1 MKKISIVAMSVF
13 IMGMMVGSVNA
24 ASLGYIDYQKVFS
37 SYEKTKKAEDQINKK
52 TQILQDEVTKKQ
64 KQIEKEKEN
73 GMSNDDLKSLVTKIQ
88 KELEPKQQEIINLK
102 QKLEGEIRDDIVKA
116 TSDLSKKEGLEAI
129 VDKKAVITGGVDI
142 TDKVIEQLKK
152 K

>member
-24 ASLGYIDYQKVFS
+24 ASLGCIDFQKVFS
-37 SYEKTKKAEDQINKK
+37 SYEKTKKAEEQINKK
-52 TQILQDEVTKKQ
+52 TQILQEEVTKKQ

>member
-1 MKKISIVAMSVF
+1 MKKISVVAISVF
-13 IMGMMVGSVNA
+13 IMGIMVGSVNA

-37 SYEKTKKAEDQINKK
+37 GYEKTKKAEEQINKK
-52 TQILQDEVTKKQ
+52 TQILQEEVTKKQ

-73 GMSNDDLKSLVTKIQ
+73 GMANDDLKTLVTKIQ

-102 QKLEGEIRDDIVKA
+102 QKLESEIRDDIVKA
-116 TSDLSKKEGLEAI
+116 TADISKKEGLEAI
-129 VDKKAVITGGVDI
+129 VDKKAIITGGVDI

>member
-1 MKKISIVAMSVF
+1 MKKISIVAISVF

-24 ASLGYIDYQKVFS
+24 ASLGCIDFQKVFS
-37 SYEKTKKAEDQINKK
+37 SYEKTKKAEEQINKK
-52 TQILQDEVTKKQ
+52 TQILQEEVTKKQ

-73 GMSNDDLKSLVTKIQ
+73 GMANDDLKSLVTKIQ

-116 TSDLSKKEGLEAI
+116 TADLSKKEGLEAI